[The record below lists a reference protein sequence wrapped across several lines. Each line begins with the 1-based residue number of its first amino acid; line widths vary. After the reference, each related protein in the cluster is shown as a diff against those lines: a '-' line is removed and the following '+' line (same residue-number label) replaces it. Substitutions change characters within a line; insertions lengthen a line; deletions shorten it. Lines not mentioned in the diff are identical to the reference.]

1 MHEMS
6 LVESVIELIEE
17 ERRKQPF
24 SRVRLV
30 RLAVGELGCVEPDAL
45 RFCFDA
51 IAKGT
56 VANGALL
63 DIVMVAGEGWCPGCG
78 RTVKLAERFAE
89 CPLCANVMVQISAGQ
104 DLRLAELEV
113 E

>member
-6 LVESVIELIEE
+6 LIESVIELVEE

-24 SRVRLV
+24 SRVRLI
-30 RLAVGELGCVEPDAL
+30 RLAVGELGCVEPEAL

-51 IAKGT
+51 IAHGT
-56 VANGALL
+56 IADGALL
-63 DIVMVAGEGWCPGCG
+63 EIEIVAGEGWCPGC
-78 RTVKLAERFAE
+78 RQTVSLAERFAE
-89 CPLCANVMVQISAGQ
+89 CPLCANAMVQISAGQ